1 MKTQTKAPVGRPLN
15 TWDFIFSP
23 DKFDREVSLEQ
34 FSKNGLPL
42 DEMKYQGMK
51 ASVVR
56 QDLIQRA

>member
-56 QDLIQRA
+56 